1 MIRKIVDFKK
11 LSEEVLSLLVEKY
24 PDGYSDHNIISF
36 KNQKGEII
44 KAVEIKS
51 ADIIYLVKISTQ
63 LVRAMENFVDD
74 DEDYED
80 DEINDIIDLNED
92 IEDLL

>member
-63 LVRAMENFVDD
+63 LLRAMENFVDD
-74 DEDYED
+74 DED

>member
-24 PDGYSDHNIISF
+24 QDGYSDHNIISF

-74 DEDYED
+74 DED

>member
-11 LSEEVLSLLVEKY
+11 LSEGVLSLLVEKY

-63 LVRAMENFVDD
+63 LLRAMENFVDD
-74 DEDYED
+74 DED

>member
-74 DEDYED
+74 DED

>member
-74 DEDYED
+74 DEDD
-80 DEINDIIDLNED
+80 KINDIIDLNED

>member
-11 LSEEVLSLLVEKY
+11 LSEGVLSLLVEKY
-24 PDGYSDHNIISF
+24 PDGYSYHNIISF

-63 LVRAMENFVDD
+63 LLRAMENFVDD
-74 DEDYED
+74 DED

>member
-74 DEDYED
+74 DDDY
-80 DEINDIIDLNED
+80 EINDIIDLNED